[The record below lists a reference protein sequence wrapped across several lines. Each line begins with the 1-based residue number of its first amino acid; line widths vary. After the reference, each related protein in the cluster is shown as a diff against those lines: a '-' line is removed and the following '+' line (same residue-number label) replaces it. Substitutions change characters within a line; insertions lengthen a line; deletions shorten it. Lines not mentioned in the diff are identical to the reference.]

1 MKRDEEV
8 SNGQHGLLIGY
19 KYRRGSLSTKGPQ
32 YKTKAGPGEVM

>member
-19 KYRRGSLSTKGPQ
+19 KYRRGSL
-32 YKTKAGPGEVM
+32 YKRASVQDKSWAR